1 MEGKSMTN
9 NTDPALG
16 AIAEFIRMREA
27 ADAALVAYQD
37 AIEGGDF
44 RAAEERFG
52 EANTAAFFAR
62 DAAFKTRPTTLDGA
76 VALLRLVAA
85 TISELGHDPDHQPAI
100 AGAIVAAADAI
111 FGARS

>member
-1 MEGKSMTN
+1 MTDT
-9 NTDPALG
+9 TDPALA
-16 AIAEFIRMREA
+16 AIAEFIRLREA
-27 ADAALVAYQD
+27 ADAAERANLE

-62 DAAFKTRPTTLDGA
+62 DAAFKTEPTTIDGA

-85 TISELGHDPDHQPAI
+85 TVAELGHDPDHQPTL
-100 AGAIVAAADAI
+100 AGAIRAAANTI
-111 FGARS
+111 EGARS